1 MDLYLY
7 DRDAVSDVISSLNK
21 DIQEYKSSVTALTNL
36 INNIDSSN
44 AWIDKTIKISF
55 VSTAKSYVKQ
65 YENLIKEMEILVGY
79 LSSKSSSSSSL
90 EDAYARG
97 WF

>member
-7 DRDAVSDVISSLNK
+7 DRDAVSDVISGLNK

-44 AWIDKTIKISF
+44 AWIDKTIKTSF

-65 YENLIKEMEILVGY
+65 YENLIKEMEIFVKY
-79 LSSKSSSSSSL
+79 LSSKSSSSSAL
-90 EDAYARG
+90 EKAYARG
-97 WF
+97 